1 MSLSLAVFVT
11 TTAVTPLIVRFV
23 WLGNTGAT
31 FTSFTV
37 TVKLFVALK
46 LPSLTMVVNVFV
58 LGPCASVGI
67 QLITPLV
74 LMLALVTALLLFTF
88 VTVSVYVNGNTG
100 MSLSVALFVTVNSVN
115 SFTTWLL
122 TTPNTGPL

>member
-46 LPSLTMVVNVFV
+46 LPSLTMVMNTFV
-58 LGPCASVGI
+58 LGPCASVGV
-67 QLITPLV
+67 QVITPFV

-88 VTVSVYVNGNTG
+88 VTASVYVNGNDG
-100 MSLSVALFVTVNSVN
+100 ISLSVAPFVTVSNVS
-115 SFTTWLL
+115 SFTTRLL
-122 TTPNTGPL
+122 TTPN